1 MPVDQPTAAFLKA
14 LGETRRSP
22 LWETPLAE
30 SRANMAA
37 ASARLGVAP
46 AAVGHIADYQVGSPR
61 GPIAIRVYT
70 PGGGTGTPAGALLHF
85 HGGGYVLGS
94 LDSHDSLARHYCAHV
109 GAVVISVDYHLAPE
123 HRFPAQLHDAY
134 AALAWVVDQASVLGV
149 APARIGVTGDSAG
162 GNLAAALCL
171 YTRAHGGPDLRCQ
184 ALLYPA
190 TDYRD
195 GVIYPSR
202 DEFGSGEYFLSA
214 GDMDWFRAQHLAD
227 VQTQAAD
234 PLASPMA
241 APDLSGLPPA
251 LVTTSGFDPLR
262 DQGRAYAE
270 RLRAAGVP
278 VTERCFDSTIH
289 ACASFAGAIPAGLE
303 MLDYASH
310 WLRAHLV

>member
-1 MPVDQPTAAFLKA
+1 MPVDQPTAAFLTA
-14 LGETRRSP
+14 LGAARRAP

-30 SRANMAA
+30 ARANMAA
-37 ASARLGVAP
+37 ASAALGVAP
-46 AAVGHIADYQVGSPR
+46 ATVGHVADQKIPTPN

-70 PGGGTGTPAGALLHF
+70 PAARTGGAVGALLHF

-94 LDSHDSLARHYCAHV
+94 LDSHDSVARYYCAHA
-109 GAVVISVDYHLAPE
+109 GVVVVSVDYHLAPE
-123 HRFPAQLHDAY
+123 YRFPVQLHDAC
-134 AALAWVVDQASVLGV
+134 AALTWLAGQAAALGV

-171 YTRAHGGPDLRCQ
+171 YVRAHGGPAVACQ

-190 TDYRD
+190 VDYRD
-195 GVIYPSR
+195 GVRYPSR
-202 DEFGSGEYFLSA
+202 HEFGSGDYFLSLREI
-214 GDMDWFRAQHLAD
+214 DWFRAQHLVD
-227 VQTQAAD
+227 VDAQAAD

-262 DQGRAYAE
+262 DEGQRYAE

-278 VTERCFDSTIH
+278 VTSRCFDSTIH
-289 ACASFAGAIPAGLE
+289 ACASFAGAIPAGVE
-303 MLDYASH
+303 MLDYTSA
-310 WLRAHLV
+310 WLKAQLA